1 MKNKLYIALLALVL
15 GFYFVNSRSQA
26 ASVPVAYEYKF
37 DFNTSEKKA
46 NELGSQGWDLVAVQ
60 STGPGLGN
68 NVPTYVFKRAK

>member
-1 MKNKLYIALLALVL
+1 MKNKIYIALLVVLVL
-15 GFYFVNSRSQA
+15 CFGSYVTKSA
-26 ASVPVAYEYKF
+26 PAPVTYEYKF